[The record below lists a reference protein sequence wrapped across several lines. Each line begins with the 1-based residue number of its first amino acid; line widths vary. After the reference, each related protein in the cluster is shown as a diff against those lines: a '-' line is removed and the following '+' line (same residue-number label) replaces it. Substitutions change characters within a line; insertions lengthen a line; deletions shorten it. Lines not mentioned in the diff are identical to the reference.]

1 MAHFEW
7 MTVENPKDGVIPKVL
22 DRCCVIF
29 SAVCTMPAPI
39 RISLAKGFRSKA
51 LIRLILRPNHYK
63 H

>member
-51 LIRLILRPNHYK
+51 LIRLILRQSL
-63 H
+63 